1 MKTEPLNDLNMI
13 RILCLVWLLSSINIT
28 FAQNPVSYP
37 KDTSISKPELNF
49 EVLWQTFEDNY
60 AFFTLRNIDWH
71 ATYQTYRPLVN
82 AFTSDDSLYSI
93 FSQMLAPFQ
102 DNHIN
107 VIVPG
112 VKQFKSV
119 KPSQFSTEFPTDS
132 MRDRFWQM
140 VDSSLLQNHFTPL
153 KYIGPE
159 FNGKPLFAYT
169 TSNGI
174 GYLRFNR
181 CFVDQDADNVPD
193 AVVAGKILDTIFTCF
208 KHLQSMIIDV
218 RDNTGG
224 NDEFAYEV
232 AGRFTKS
239 KVIGMYKK
247 TRIRAAGYEDFGQ
260 PETWYTEPKGSFPFT
275 KPVVVL
281 TNDKTVSAGDLFA
294 SIMRELPNVKI
305 VGSNTRGIYS
315 NMYGFTLPNGWLI
328 SLSNERYYDNKMIC
342 FEGIG
347 APVDIRVLNT
357 KNDLEHMQDPV
368 LKAAIKTLK
377 HNP

>member
-1 MKTEPLNDLNMI
+1 MKKYIFLA
-13 RILCLVWLLSSINIT
+13 LLSFSISSVI
-28 FAQNPVSYP
+28 AQNPVSYP

-60 AFFTLRNIDWH
+60 AFFKLRNIDWH
-71 ATYQTYRPLVN
+71 ATYKKYRPLIN
-82 AFTSDDSLYSI
+82 ANTSDDSLYSV
-93 FSQMLAPFQ
+93 FCQMLAPFE

-112 VKQFKSV
+112 IKQFKSV
-119 KPSQFSTEFPTDS
+119 KPSQFVKEFPTDS
-132 MRDRFWQM
+132 LRNKFWQM
-140 VDSSLLQNHFTPL
+140 VNSSLSQKHFTVL
-153 KYIGPE
+153 QYAGPK
-159 FNGKPLFAYT
+159 FNGIPLFAYS

-181 CFVDQDADNVPD
+181 CFVDQDSDNVPD
-193 AVVAGKILDTIFTCF
+193 AVVAGKLLDTLFASF
-208 KHLQSMIIDV
+208 KDVKSIIVDV
-218 RDNTGG
+218 RDNIGG

-232 AGRFTKS
+232 AGRFTNR

-247 TRIRAAGYEDFGQ
+247 TRIRKGGYEDFGQ
-260 PETWYTEPKGSFPFT
+260 LETWYTEPKGVFQFT

-281 TNDKTVSAGDLFA
+281 TNDKTVSAGDLYA

-328 SLSNERYYDNKMIC
+328 SLSNERYYDNKMTC

-347 APVDIRVLNT
+347 APVDIHVLNT
-357 KNDLEHMQDPV
+357 QNDLLNMNDPA
-368 LKAAIKTLK
+368 LDTAIKELLK
-377 HNP
+377 HRD